1 MTNEEIFKK
10 RLKRCSNAL
19 NKLVD
24 DAKKIWPDA
33 NLYVDDGVLHLL
45 SGASHDGRD
54 LTARQDRIIASEC
67 TIHLGGG
74 GW

>member
-1 MTNEEIFKK
+1 MTDQEIFEK

-33 NLYVDDGVLHLL
+33 NLYVDDGTLYLL
-45 SGASHDGRD
+45 SGASHDD
-54 LTARQDRIIASEC
+54 DLNLTAR
-67 TIHLGGG
+67 
-74 GW
+74 